1 MELFFEI
8 AGGQFLGARDFQED
22 AFLTTYLDDAGG
34 TSKSAVLAI
43 IADGMGGHAA
53 GNIAA
58 NLVVST
64 FNGSVTRSFGSE
76 EFPPLLREC
85 VTRANDS
92 LKESIRETPALDGMG
107 CTLVA
112 AAVVRGKLWW
122 ISVGDSHLYLIRHGE
137 LSKRNEDHSY
147 GGYLE
152 RMKTQGLNLEPDP
165 ALSRN
170 MLMSAITGEEIA
182 EIDCPEKPLQLR
194 PGDRLILASDGLD
207 TLSRGQITQFC
218 AWSKSAK
225 DCVGSLLKAVEDGGR
240 PRQDNTTVVV
250 IDVLQRQ
257 PLSDT
262 EARSPEQSDATLHP
276 SWSEPDKPRT
286 LEREA
291 PRRLAERT
299 QKASGPAK
307 ARAGSGLR
315 RGAVVAVL
323 VLLLAIVSLWF
334 LANGNDSRVGGEGT
348 LTSASPHAAAVG
360 KTPLRST
367 PSGTEQSPPEPPAS
381 TPKNGTTRLPLEAKG
396 ASIPQPREVPN
407 KAQAHP
413 TATFRDPLVSGGR
426 GPAMIALSGGSFPMG
441 SSDLSIVAEER
452 PQRQVLVKPFAI
464 SQYEITIKEYVDFAN
479 ATRRKLPPHLPR
491 DNGLLPMHSVS
502 WEDAHAYTRWLSAQT
517 GHPYRLPSE
526 AQWEYAALGGTN
538 TPYWWGFEVGQN
550 QAHCRK
556 CGTAFTA
563 EKPLPVGRF
572 AANPF
577 GLHDTAGNVAE
588 WVQDCFHETYH
599 GAPAD
604 DSVWQ
609 GGNCTYRIVRGGSFH
624 SAPTAIRSR
633 ARSKLRPNNT
643 YDTVGIRVVREL
655 KSTARRPQK

>member
-1 MELFFEI
+1 MELLFEI

-112 AAVVRGKLWW
+112 ATVVRGKLWW
-122 ISVGDSHLYLIRHGE
+122 ISVGDSHLYLLRDGE

-152 RMKTQGLNLEPDP
+152 RMKAQGLDLEPDP

-170 MLMSAITGEEIA
+170 MLMSAVTGEEIA

-250 IDVLQRQ
+250 IDVLQR
-257 PLSDT
+257 PSLTDT
-262 EARSPEQSDATLHP
+262 HARSPEQSDTTHHP
-276 SWSEPDKPRT
+276 SWSEPDQLGT
-286 LEREA
+286 LERLA
-291 PRRLAERT
+291 PKRFAERT
-299 QKASGPAK
+299 KKALRPAE
-307 ARAGSGLR
+307 ARAGSGLW

-334 LANGNDSRVGGEGT
+334 LANGNDPRVQGEGT
-348 LTSASPHAAAVG
+348 LTAASPDAADG
-360 KTPLRST
+360 PKTALALT
-367 PSGTEQSPPEPPAS
+367 PSGAEHSPPREKAS
-381 TPKNGTTRLPLEAKG
+381 TPDGVTSLPVEASTSSS
-396 ASIPQPREVPN
+396 AQLRDAPN
-407 KAQAHP
+407 KAAARP

-426 GPAMIALSGGSFPMG
+426 GPVMIALPGGTFQMG

-464 SQYEITIKEYVDFAN
+464 SQYEITIKEYVQFAN
-479 ATRRKLPPHLPR
+479 ATQRKLPPHLPR

-526 AQWEYAALGGTN
+526 AQWEYAALGGTH

-556 CGTAFTA
+556 CGTEFTV
-563 EKPLPVGRF
+563 ERPIPVGRF

-609 GGNCTYRIVRGGSFH
+609 GGDCTYRVVRGGSFH

-643 YDTVGIRVVREL
+643 YETVGIRVVREL